1 MGFWIDK
8 EGRLSLTRL
17 AATVV
22 LVIVALELI
31 FNTIAIVPAGYR
43 GVVLYMGAVENRVL
57 VEGFH
62 TITPFL
68 ESYRVMEV
76 RTQKYEV
83 PCESSSK
90 DLLDVRTTVAINYH
104 IDPASVNTIYQKL
117 SENYQERVIAPQVQ
131 EVVKSVT
138 AKYDAQGLIQ
148 TRENVKQDI
157 DTLLKQRMLERD
169 ILVETISIINFE
181 FPLSFND
188 AITSKQTQVQKAQEA
203 ENKVKEIQAVA
214 QQAVAQAEG
223 QAKAIQIIN
232 DQLRNSP
239 DYIKWLS
246 VTRWDGKLP
255 LFLGNGATPFIDLQ
269 SLQASQAQ
277 QNSNTSTGG

>member
-1 MGFWIDK
+1 MGILIDK
-8 EGRLSLTRL
+8 EGRLSITRL
-17 AATVV
+17 LGIIVF
-22 LVIVALELI
+22 LIVAVT
-31 FNTIAIVPAGYR
+31 TIAGTIVIVPAGHR

-57 VEGFH
+57 DEGFH
-62 TITPFL
+62 TIMPYF
-68 ESYRVMEV
+68 ESYRIMEV

-83 PCESSSK
+83 PCESASK

-169 ILVETISIINFE
+169 ILIETISITNFE
-181 FPLSFND
+181 FPQSFND
-188 AITSKQTQVQKAQEA
+188 AITAKQTQVQKALEA
-203 ENKVKEIQAVA
+203 ENKVKEVQAQA
-214 QQAVAQAEG
+214 QQAIAQAEG

-239 DYIKWLS
+239 DYIKWLA
-246 VTRWDGKLP
+246 VTRWNGQVP
-255 LFLGNGATPFIDLQ
+255 LVTGSGAVPFIDLQ

-277 QNSNTSTGG
+277 QNSNTSSGG

>member
-8 EGRLSLTRL
+8 DGRLSLTRL
-17 AATVV
+17 IATVV
-22 LVIVALELI
+22 LVIVAVDI
-31 FNTIAIVPAGYR
+31 MFSTIAIIPAGYR
-43 GVVLYMGAVENRVL
+43 GVVLQFGAVEDRIL
-57 VEGFH
+57 PEGLHF
-62 TITPFL
+62 ITPFV
-68 ESYRVMEV
+68 ESYRPMEV

-181 FPLSFND
+181 FPPDFNN
-188 AITSKQTQVQKAQEA
+188 AITSKQTQVQRALEA
-203 ENKVKEIQAVA
+203 ENKVKEIEAQA

-239 DYIKWLS
+239 DYIKWLA
-246 VTRWDGKLP
+246 VTRWDGRVP
-255 LFLGNGATPFIDLQ
+255 LVSGTGAVPFIDLQ

>member
-1 MGFWIDK
+1 VGI
-8 EGRLSLTRL
+8 SAL
-17 AATVV
+17 AG
-22 LVIVALELI
+22 
-31 FNTIAIVPAGYR
+31 TIAIVPAGYR
-43 GVVLYMGAVENRVL
+43 GVVLQFGAVENRVL
-57 VEGFH
+57 PEGLHF
-62 TITPFL
+62 ITPYV
-68 ESYRVMEV
+68 ESYRTMEV

-83 PCESSSK
+83 PCESASK

-157 DTLLKQRMLERD
+157 DNLLKQRMLERD
-169 ILVETISIINFE
+169 ILIETISITNFE
-181 FPLSFND
+181 FPSDFND

-214 QQAVAQAEG
+214 QQAIAQAEG
-223 QAKAIQIIN
+223 QAEAIRIIN

-246 VTRWDGKLP
+246 VQKWNGVLP
-255 LFLGNGATPFIDLQ
+255 LYLGGGVTPFINLQ
-269 SLQASQAQ
+269 TLT
-277 QNSNTSTGG
+277 NSTGD

>member
-1 MGFWIDK
+1 MGVLIDK
-8 EGRLSLTRL
+8 EGRLNIIRL
-17 AATVV
+17 IGLVV
-22 LVIVALELI
+22 LIIIGISALAG
-31 FNTIAIVPAGYR
+31 TIAIVPAGYR
-43 GVVLYMGAVENRVL
+43 GVVLQFGAVENRVL
-57 VEGFH
+57 PEGLHF
-62 TITPFL
+62 ITPYV
-68 ESYRVMEV
+68 ESYRIMEV

-83 PCESSSK
+83 PCESASK

-157 DTLLKQRMLERD
+157 DNLLKQRMLERD
-169 ILVETISIINFE
+169 ILIETISITNFE
-181 FPLSFND
+181 FPSDFND

-214 QQAVAQAEG
+214 QQAIAQAEG

-239 DYIKWLS
+239 DYIKWLA
-246 VTRWDGKLP
+246 VTRWNGQVP
-255 LFLGNGATPFIDLQ
+255 LVTGSGAVPFIDLQ
-269 SLQASQAQ
+269 GLQASQTPT
-277 QNSNTSTGG
+277 NSTGG

>member
-8 EGRLSLTRL
+8 DGRLSLTRL
-17 AATVV
+17 IATVV
-22 LVIVALELI
+22 LVIVAVDI
-31 FNTIAIVPAGYR
+31 MFSTIAIIPAGYR
-43 GVVLYMGAVENRVL
+43 GVVLQFGAVEDRIL
-57 VEGFH
+57 PEGLHF
-62 TITPFL
+62 ITPFV
-68 ESYRVMEV
+68 ESYRPMEV

-83 PCESSSK
+83 PCESASK
-90 DLLDVRTTVAINYH
+90 DLLDVRTTVAVNYH
-104 IDPASVNTIYQKL
+104 IDPANVNTIYQKL

-157 DTLLKQRMLERD
+157 DNLLTERMLNRS
-169 ILVETISIINFE
+169 IFVETISITNFE
-181 FPLSFND
+181 FPPSFMD
-188 AITSKQTQVQKAQEA
+188 SVTAKQTQVQDAQRA
-203 ENKVKEIQAVA
+203 ENKVKEVEAQA
-214 QQAVAQAEG
+214 QQAIAQAEG

-246 VTRWDGKLP
+246 VQKWDGRVP
-255 LFLGNGATPFIDLQ
+255 LVTSGAVPFIDLQ
-269 SLQASQAQ
+269 SLQASQTPT
-277 QNSNTSTGG
+277 NSTGG

>member
-181 FPLSFND
+181 FPPSFND

-255 LFLGNGATPFIDLQ
+255 LYLGNGATPFINLQ
-269 SLQASQAQ
+269 GLQASQTPT
-277 QNSNTSTGG
+277 NSTGG

>member
-1 MGFWIDK
+1 MGVLIDK
-8 EGRLSLTRL
+8 EGRLNIIRL
-17 AATVV
+17 IGLVV
-22 LVIVALELI
+22 LIIIGISALAG
-31 FNTIAIVPAGYR
+31 TIAIVPAGYR
-43 GVVLYMGAVENRVL
+43 GVVLQFGAVENRVL
-57 VEGFH
+57 PEGLHF
-62 TITPFL
+62 ITPYV
-68 ESYRVMEV
+68 ESYRIMEV

-83 PCESSSK
+83 PCESASK

-157 DTLLKQRMLERD
+157 DNLLKQRMLERD
-169 ILVETISIINFE
+169 ILIETISITNFE
-181 FPLSFND
+181 FPSDFND

-214 QQAVAQAEG
+214 QQAIAQAEG
-223 QAKAIQIIN
+223 QAEAIRIIN

-246 VTRWDGKLP
+246 VQKWNGVLP
-255 LFLGNGATPFIDLQ
+255 LYLGGGVTPFINLQ
-269 SLQASQAQ
+269 TLT
-277 QNSNTSTGG
+277 NSTGD

>member
-17 AATVV
+17 VATVV
-22 LVIVALELI
+22 LVIIALELI
-31 FNTIAIVPAGYR
+31 FNAIAIVPAGYR

-57 VEGFH
+57 DEGFH
-62 TITPFL
+62 TITPFF

-104 IDPASVNTIYQKL
+104 IDPANVNTIYQKL

-157 DTLLKQRMLERD
+157 DTLLKSRMLERD

-181 FPLSFND
+181 FPATFND

-203 ENKVKEIQAVA
+203 ENKVKEIQAQA

-239 DYIKWLS
+239 DYLKWLS
-246 VTRWDGKLP
+246 IQKWNGVLP
-255 LFLGNGATPFIDLQ
+255 LYLGNGATPFINLQ
-269 SLQASQAQ
+269 GLQATQ
-277 QNSNTSTGG
+277 TPTDSTGG